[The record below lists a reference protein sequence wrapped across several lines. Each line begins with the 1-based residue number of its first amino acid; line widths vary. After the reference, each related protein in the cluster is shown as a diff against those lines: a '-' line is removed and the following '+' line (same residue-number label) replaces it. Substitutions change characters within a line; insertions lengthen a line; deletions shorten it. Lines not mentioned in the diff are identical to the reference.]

1 MSSDP
6 VGHNRVPDPTASF
19 WVVKVMT
26 TAMGEALSDFLVT
39 RFAPV
44 PTVLITALLF
54 AIVLAA
60 QLRSDRYRPW
70 LYWGAVSMVGV
81 FGTMTADVT
90 HVALGVPYAVTT
102 PVFLAA
108 LIGVFVVWRRVEG
121 TVDVHA
127 VTSTRR
133 QLFYWGAVIITFAMG
148 TAAGDLAAST
158 LHLGYLAGGL
168 VFCGLMLL
176 VVLARGRA
184 VLARGR
190 AVLARGRAVLA
201 RGRAVLARGRAVL
214 GSVSAFWTAYVLTR
228 PIGASFADYVAVP
241 HARGGLDAGT
251 GLVSAILLISIAVA
265 VVATSTADRATTR
278 IS

>member
-44 PTVLITALLF
+44 PTVLVTALLF

-190 AVLARGRAVLA
+190 AVLARGRAVL
-201 RGRAVLARGRAVL
+201 

-251 GLVSAILLISIAVA
+251 GLVSAILLISITVA
-265 VVATSTADRATTR
+265 VVATSTADRATAR